1 MTGPGTIG
9 VWSAALRF
17 GDPAQAR
24 DLAAELEDLGYQAL
38 WLPGGDQPGV
48 LDAAANLLTST
59 RSITVATG
67 ILNIWFE
74 DPATI
79 GELVAELDGEHGPR
93 LLLGI
98 GASHGPVVG
107 DRYRRPLTAV
117 AEYLDALDT
126 GPRPVSPDR
135 RIVAALGP
143 KMLDLAARRSAGSH
157 PYLVTPEFT
166 RWARERL
173 GDGPILAPEQTVV
186 LDPDPVSARATAR
199 QFLATYLQLPNYTD
213 NLARSGGFTPEDFT
227 DGGSDR
233 LVDAV
238 FAWGTEDLI
247 RARIDAHLDAG
258 ADHVC
263 VQVAAGWTEFT
274 PEPLRRL
281 APALD
286 LKNRGPADD

>member
-1 MTGPGTIG
+1 MTRLGPIG
-9 VWSAALRF
+9 VWCAALRF

-48 LDAAANLLTST
+48 LDAAANLLTAT
-59 RSITVATG
+59 RSITVASG

-74 DPATI
+74 DPTTVA
-79 GELVAELDGEHGPR
+79 ERFAELDDENGRR

-107 DRYRRPLTAV
+107 DRYRKPLA
-117 AEYLDALDT
+117 AISEYLDALDA
-126 GPRPVSPDR
+126 GPRPVPPDR

-157 PYLVTPEFT
+157 PYLVTPELT

-199 QFLATYLQLPNYTD
+199 RFLATYLQLPNYTG
-213 NLARSGGFTPEDFT
+213 NLARSGGFTAEDFT

-233 LVDAV
+233 LIDAV
-238 FAWGTEDLI
+238 FAWGTEDRI
-247 RARIDAHLDAG
+247 RARIEAHLDAG

-263 VQVAAGWTEFT
+263 IQVAAGWTEFT
-274 PEPLRRL
+274 HEPLRRL

-286 LKNRGPADD
+286 LKNRSLVDD